1 MTKLTLLGRVEDCE
15 RDRRRRGA
23 LTQDVA
29 TSRASYG
36 AAKPSTNIGSKW
48 HLGVQRRRAHRAA
61 P

>member
-29 TSRASYG
+29 AVAR
-36 AAKPSTNIGSKW
+36 
-48 HLGVQRRRAHRAA
+48 LLRRGQAFNQHR
-61 P
+61 